1 MSIGQ
6 TLDRLTCSAGR
17 KEGRS
22 IKGNFDGAAVAW
34 SSSQS
39 SLIIAFF
46 PPTPLSPAGCRE
58 MREAKVVDK
67 IVRLRRER
75 ALAHP
80 MKVSHI

>member
-22 IKGNFDGAAVAW
+22 IKGNFDWAAVAW

-46 PPTPLSPAGCRE
+46 PPNSPQSGWMSGDAGG
-58 MREAKVVDK
+58 K
-67 IVRLRRER
+67 
-75 ALAHP
+75 
-80 MKVSHI
+80 SS

>member
-6 TLDRLTCSAGR
+6 TLDRQTDVLSRKERR

-22 IKGNFDGAAVAW
+22 IRGSFDDAAAAVAW

-46 PPTPLSPAGCRE
+46 PPQSGRMSGDRGE
-58 MREAKVVDK
+58 NVDDE
-67 IVRLRRER
+67 IFRLRRI
-75 ALAHP
+75 AHSTTP
-80 MKVSHI
+80 